1 MTALGLGLAGRAVVV
16 TGAAGGIGAAIARAV
31 ADEGGVVL
39 GIDLPGSR
47 LDAVLSALPGEGH
60 HGIHADLGSV
70 AEVERVIEAVADRPG
85 RLVGLAHAA
94 AFLEREPLAGVTE
107 ASFDRQVDVNLRGA
121 FFLTRGVGQVLQRQ
135 GAGGRI
141 VLFSSVA
148 WLTGP
153 INGSD
158 VYVAT
163 KGAIVSMAKGFARQ
177 YGPERITVN
186 VIAPGQIDTPMQ
198 RRDNDEATMA
208 ATAAAGP
215 LGRMGT
221 PEEVAAVAVFL
232 LSDHASFVSGATVNV
247 SGGLLMY

>member
-1 MTALGLGLAGRAVVV
+1 MV
-16 TGAAGGIGAAIARAV
+16 AAEGGIVIAV
-31 ADEGGVVL
+31 
-39 GIDLPGSR
+39 DLPGPG
-47 LDAVLSALPGEGH
+47 LDALGRALGAPHAVLPADLADTSQIDHLLEAVRALPHPLAG
-60 HGIHADLGSV
+60 
-70 AEVERVIEAVADRPG
+70 
-85 RLVGLAHAA
+85 LVHAA
-94 AFLEREPLAGVTE
+94 AHLEREPLEEVTE
-107 ASFDRQVDVNLRGA
+107 ASFDRQVDVNQRGT
-121 FFLTRGVGQVLQRQ
+121 FFLARGIGLLLAER
-135 GAGGRI
+135 GAGGRM

-148 WLTGP
+148 WQTGP

-163 KGAIVSMAKGFARQ
+163 KGAVVSMARGFARRF
-177 YGPERITVN
+177 GPDGVTVN

-221 PEEVAAVAVFL
+221 PDEVAAVAVFL
-232 LSDHASFVSGATVNV
+232 LSDHAGFVSGATLNV